1 MEAVIPYFGCMR
13 FRYTPRRKK
22 SKKNSANRQLS
33 LLLEIKSAL
42 ISVKFSNFG
51 SQKTKRKLTRALM
64 ENPEG
69 DSKLREGTVGY
80 KEWNFSSILL
90 PNFIIESSCTEILL

>member
-69 DSKLREGTVGY
+69 DSKLRKGTVQVD
-80 KEWNFSSILL
+80 
-90 PNFIIESSCTEILL
+90 IIEFIVLPF

>member
-69 DSKLREGTVGY
+69 DSKLRKGTV
-80 KEWNFSSILL
+80 
-90 PNFIIESSCTEILL
+90 IITFVWLKRHRR

>member
-42 ISVKFSNFG
+42 ISVKFSSFG

-69 DSKLREGTVGY
+69 DSKLRKGTVHKGRKY
-80 KEWNFSSILL
+80 FITICVSTVWILR
-90 PNFIIESSCTEILL
+90 SALLSQI